1 MRITPIQRTVFS
13 QRKQAQTWKVKKAK
27 KSNKNANKPLTLP
40 ESSVIVIK

>member
-1 MRITPIQRTVFS
+1 MRVTPIQRTVFS

-27 KSNKNANKPLTLP
+27 KNNKNANKPLTLP

>member
-1 MRITPIQRTVFS
+1 MRVTPIQKTVFS

>member
-1 MRITPIQRTVFS
+1 MRVTPIQRTVFS